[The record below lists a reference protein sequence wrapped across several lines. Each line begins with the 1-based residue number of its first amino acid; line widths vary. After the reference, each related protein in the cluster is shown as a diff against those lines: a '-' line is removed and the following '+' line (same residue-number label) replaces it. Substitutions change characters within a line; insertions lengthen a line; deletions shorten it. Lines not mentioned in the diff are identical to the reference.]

1 MVLVGDSEGE
11 MLLTAALDTMQTGRK

>member
-11 MLLTAALDTMQTGRK
+11 MLLTAAIDTMQTGRK